1 MGLEGTLRDFSVT
14 DLFQALGPQ
23 KKTGSLT
30 IEGKEDRIV
39 ISFFGGQIVSADSAA
54 RSLEDRVGNLLVR
67 AGKLA
72 PEMLVRAL
80 ETQKQTQARL
90 GVLLVRERLV
100 SPDDLG
106 EALRLQI
113 SRIVLAAFQW
123 TEGRF
128 RFTPQAVINYDAPH
142 VSPVSTDAILAEA
155 VQFLEEWPRLGR
167 KVPSRDMVYRRVA
180 GVENLRLAAVPEKA
194 AESVLQVSRREA
206 ETWRWIDGR
215 RRVAEI
221 LERAFLS
228 DLDIYRGLADLLDRN
243 LITEGRPAPEAGP
256 TPAARAAW
264 VSPGAVGL
272 WVLLLLAGALA
283 ARRVPANPLNLFL
296 RPPGE
301 RWEVADVLKSVSLGR
316 LASLERATRVYY
328 DVSGQYPRGIQ
339 DLLSARVVSA
349 GGAVDPYG
357 RQYRYILRSE
367 DGKFSLYGRNPRGG
381 IDLDLSFDRA
391 LSPVTESRPAPRAPQ
406 PAKQSGIQVI
416 Q

>member
-14 DLFQALGPQ
+14 DLFRVLGPQ
-23 KKTGSLT
+23 KKTGTLT

-54 RSLEDRVGNLLVR
+54 RGLEDRVGNLLVR

-90 GVLLVRERLV
+90 GALLVRERLV
-100 SPDDLG
+100 SPEDLG

-113 SRIVLAAFQW
+113 TRIVLAAFQW

-128 RFTPQAVINYDAPH
+128 RFTPQAVIDYDAPH

-155 VQFLEEWPRLGR
+155 LQFLEEWPRLGR
-167 KVPSRDMVYRRVA
+167 SVPSRDMVYRRVA
-180 GVENLRLAAVPEKA
+180 GVENLRLVSTPEKG
-194 AESVLQVSRREA
+194 AESALQVSRREA
-206 ETWRWIDGR
+206 ETWKWIDGR

-228 DLDIYRGLADLLDRN
+228 DLDVYRGLADLLDRN
-243 LITEGRPAPEAGP
+243 LIAEGRLAPEAGP
-256 TPAARAAW
+256 TPAAKAAW
-264 VSPGAVGL
+264 ISPGAVAL
-272 WVLLLLAGALA
+272 WILVVLVGMLAV
-283 ARRVPANPLNLFL
+283 RRVPANPLNLFF
-296 RPPGE
+296 RPRGE
-301 RWEVADVLKSVSLGR
+301 RWEVADVLKSVSLAR
-316 LASLERATRVYY
+316 LASVERATRVYY
-328 DVSGQYPRGIQ
+328 DVSGQYPRSLD
-339 DLLSARVVSA
+339 DLLSARVLSRED
-349 GGAVDPYG
+349 AVDPYG

-367 DGKFSLYGRNPRGG
+367 DGKFSLYGRNARGG
-381 IDLDLSFDRA
+381 IDFDLSFERA
-391 LSPVTESRPAPRAPQ
+391 LAPVSESRPARRVQQ
-406 PAKQSGIQVI
+406 PTRQPGVQVI